1 MQLLYHD
8 PSLGRPVNFLLKRLE
23 ILKEESPGLSRPP
36 DIDRY
41 LSSFC
46 NWQRTKNPVG
56 DREPQHWDHALILTG
71 LDLYVRGKHG
81 KISSQVVGTF
91 ENLKITQLSCFN
103 LIIYFRTSARRWD
116 VHRYK

>member
-1 MQLLYHD
+1 M
-8 PSLGRPVNFLLKRLE
+8 NFVLKRLE
-23 ILKEESPGLSRPP
+23 ILKEEASGLVRPP

-41 LSSFC
+41 LSNFC

-81 KISSQVVGTF
+81 KISNQVVGLAPVAGMCTTTSSCTVNEGRHF
-91 ENLKITQLSCFN
+91 ESVYVVAHEIGHKYNISN
-103 LIIYFRTSARRWD
+103 N
-116 VHRYK
+116 